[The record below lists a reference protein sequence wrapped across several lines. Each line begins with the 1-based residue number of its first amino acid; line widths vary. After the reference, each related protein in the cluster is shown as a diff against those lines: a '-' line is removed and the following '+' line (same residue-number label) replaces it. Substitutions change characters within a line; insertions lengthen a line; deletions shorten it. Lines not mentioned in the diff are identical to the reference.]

1 MVGSNFTDFEKVLG
15 QSTVIGINNGYFIKI
30 SKLFCTA
37 PALNQVVNQEAG
49 VAAPS
54 IKLSLELQDATRKE
68 NSAELKAGQELVFKA
83 KHELSQAENQE
94 DHN

>member
-1 MVGSNFTDFEKVLG
+1 M
-15 QSTVIGINNGYFIKI
+15 
-30 SKLFCTA
+30 
-37 PALNQVVNQEAG
+37 VNQEAG

-54 IKLSLELQDATRKE
+54 IKLSPELQDATRKE